1 MLESEE
7 PNPSEDLS
15 FSEVP
20 THEPVAET
28 TSEPPYV
35 YVHTDALPRPAGV
48 TLPPPA
54 PAPKPPRKRR
64 VLQVGRAAAALVLL
78 LVVLLSGA
86 AGFTGGLIA
95 MRVLAVPTSIPT
107 EAVVTAAPTDS
118 AIPTLTFADGNA
130 SKTGLSVA
138 EIASIAAPSVV
149 EIRTKGTVIVRGRS
163 YAVEGAGSGV
173 ILTKDGYIVTNHHV
187 IDGAE
192 TITVKLSDGTAYDAV
207 LMGSDATMDIAVLRI
222 AATALPV
229 ATLGQSA
236 KLIVGDTA
244 VAIGNPLGEL
254 GGTVT
259 QGIISSLDRQID
271 LDGNT
276 MDLLQT
282 DASINPGNS
291 GGGLFNAQGQL
302 IGIVVAKSS
311 GSGLE
316 GLGFAIPIDHVKTLI
331 ETLITNGKATT

>member
-1 MLESEE
+1 MYESDEHK
-7 PNPSEDLS
+7 PSEDLS
-15 FSEVP
+15 LSE
-20 THEPVAET
+20 
-28 TSEPPYV
+28 
-35 YVHTDALPRPAGV
+35 
-48 TLPPPA
+48 A
-54 PAPKPPRKRR
+54 PASTPMPSGKRR
-64 VLQVGRAAAALVLL
+64 VLQVGRAAAALVLVF
-78 LVVLLSGA
+78 VVLLSGA

-95 MRVLAVPTSIPT
+95 MRVLAVPTPTPT
-107 EAVVTAAPTDS
+107 EAAATTAPAASSTP
-118 AIPTLTFADGNA
+118 AVPTLTVADGNA
-130 SKTGLSVA
+130 ATDGLSVA
-138 EIASIAAPSVV
+138 EIAAIASPGVV
-149 EIRTKGTVIVRGRS
+149 EIRTSGTVVVRGRS

-173 ILTKDGYIVTNHHV
+173 VLTADGYIVTNHHV
-187 IDGAE
+187 VDGAE
-192 TITVKLSDGTAYDAV
+192 TIQVKLIDGTSYDAV
-207 LMGSDATMDIAVLRI
+207 LVDSDATMDIAVLKI

-229 ATLGQSA
+229 ATLGLSSN
-236 KLIVGDTA
+236 LVVGDTA

-291 GGGLFNAQGQL
+291 GGGLFDSHGRL

-316 GLGFAIPIDHVKTLI
+316 GLGFAIPIDHVKELI
-331 ETLITNGKATT
+331 ETMIGSWKGVV

>member
-1 MLESEE
+1 MVESEE
-7 PNPSEDLS
+7 SNPSENLGV
-15 FSEVP
+15 SEDPVP
-20 THEPVAET
+20 ET
-28 TSEPPYV
+28 AYV
-35 YVHTDALPRPAGV
+35 YVHADALPRSPAV
-48 TLPPPA
+48 PQQPPVPT
-54 PAPKPPRKRR
+54 PKPRR
-64 VLQVGRAAAALVLL
+64 RALQLSRAAAV
-78 LVVLLSGA
+78 VVLAFVIMISGA

-95 MRVLAVPTSIPT
+95 MRMISVPTPTPT
-107 EAVVTAAPTDS
+107 EAAATIAPTTTSSPS

-130 SKTGLSVA
+130 STDGLSVA
-138 EIASIAAPSVV
+138 EIAAIASPGVV
-149 EIRTKGTVIVRGRS
+149 EIRTTGTVVVRGRS

-173 ILTKDGYIVTNHHV
+173 ILTADGYIVTNHHV
-187 IDGAE
+187 VDGAE
-192 TITVKLSDGTAYDAV
+192 TIKVKLIDGTSYDAV
-207 LMGSDATMDIAVLRI
+207 LVDSVATMDIAVLKI
-222 AATALPV
+222 EASELPFS
-229 ATLGQSA
+229 TLGASA
-236 KLIVGDTA
+236 NLVVGDTA

-276 MDLLQT
+276 MYLLQT

-291 GGGLFNAQGQL
+291 GGGLFNARGQL

-331 ETLITNGKATT
+331 ENMISGGKATT